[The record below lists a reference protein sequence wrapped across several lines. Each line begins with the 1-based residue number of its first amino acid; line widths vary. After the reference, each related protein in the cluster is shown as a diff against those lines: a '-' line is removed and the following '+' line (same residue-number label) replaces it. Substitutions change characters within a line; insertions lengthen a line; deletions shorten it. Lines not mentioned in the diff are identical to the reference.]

1 MPASG
6 DLSHRARWAATFAT
20 SCNRPA
26 CGVHLTG
33 IGPTAQ
39 SGQKIV
45 RRFQMPSIPVRR
57 ALAVAVFLVTA
68 VLGGATAVSAA
79 AASPY
84 CGITWG
90 SLAKA
95 NGDLSPNALVNV
107 RTGRHGC
114 YDRVVFD
121 FRGPAT
127 GYNVS
132 YADQVFN
139 EASGKP
145 LPVAG
150 GARLA
155 VHLLEPAYDAQTGAS
170 TYPHGS
176 DHVAN
181 VTGYRTLRDVVY
193 GGSFEG
199 HTTFG
204 IGTRARLP
212 FRVFTLAGPGTS
224 SRIVIDVAH
233 RWSQ

>member
-1 MPASG
+1 MRSI
-6 DLSHRARWAATFAT
+6 H
-20 SCNRPA
+20 
-26 CGVHLTG
+26 
-33 IGPTAQ
+33 
-39 SGQKIV
+39 V
-45 RRFQMPSIPVRR
+45 RRGV
-57 ALAVAVFLVTA
+57 AVVVFLVAA
-68 VLGGATAVSAA
+68 VLGGSTGASAS
-79 AASPY
+79 AASPR

-90 SLAKA
+90 SLPKVH
-95 NGDLSPNALVNV
+95 GDLSPGPLVNV
-107 RTGRHGC
+107 RTGRHAC

-132 YADQVFN
+132 YADQVLS
-139 EASGKP
+139 EGRGTP

-155 VHLLEPAYDAQTGAS
+155 VHLLAPAYDAQTGAA
-170 TYPHGS
+170 TYPQGVS
-176 DHVAN
+176 VHVAH

-199 HTTFG
+199 YTTFG